1 MENIPQCLN
10 ANNICSIYTED
21 GSIPSYGICP
31 GTGKYELVKVPQ
43 RNRTNWRYV
52 CR

>member
-10 ANNICSIYTED
+10 ANNTCSIYIED

-31 GTGKYELVKVPQ
+31 GTGKYVLVKVPQ
-43 RNRTNWRYV
+43 RNRTNWRSV